1 MSKKAKV
8 KEVKE
13 AKKEVEAIKEGLKPI
28 VSHEGTLDK
37 PLPATNHRKKVTNKF
52 CPKTG
57 VGLVTGEHAPKGK
70 K

>member
-1 MSKKAKV
+1 MSKKITKKAEKP
-8 KEVKE
+8 
-13 AKKEVEAIKEGLKPI
+13 KEVEAIKEGLPPV

-37 PLPATNHRKKVTNKF
+37 PIPASNHRKKVTNKF